1 MKKLA
6 KSTIPFTALILVLLS
21 SAPLANASTLT
32 VNLNPSTGI
41 AKVDSVSTTKIVFTY
56 PAGSAVSKYLENVS
70 SSVKLNSSFT
80 GDSSGAMELQGS
92 FDNEDSHLSVQ
103 NMTVALDYTVTGNST
118 ALVID
123 KVTNVTA
130 WVSGVF
136 KVVNGTVVA
145 NLRWRSFVIQGAMN
159 LDMEDHTVDIN
170 MVGSTVQSSLASRAT
185 AASFLLDYFGGKS
198 VWNQPTLN
206 FSQLDTPLSA
216 WTKNYNSAT
225 NTTTFTKTI
234 SGSSK
239 FTSSLDYNGQN
250 YSLSATSDPTGV
262 VAVQGYASPQGDSLV
277 ITQAPA
283 SSAGI
288 IELGVVVIL
297 LAAVAGYFGFRSRA
311 RHRAPAQ
318 TNTTLP
324 V

>member
-1 MKKLA
+1 MKKFA
-6 KSTIPFTALILVLLS
+6 KSTIPLTVLILVLLS
-21 SAPLANASTLT
+21 SAPLAYASTLT
-32 VNLNPSTGI
+32 VNLNPSTGT

-56 PAGSAVSKYLENVS
+56 PAGSAVSNYLENVS

-92 FDNEDSHLSVQ
+92 FDNEDSHVSVR

-118 ALVID
+118 TLVID

-145 NLRWRSFVIQGAMN
+145 DLRWRSFVIQGAMN
-159 LDMEDHTVDIN
+159 IDMEDHTVDIN
-170 MVGSTVQSSLASRAT
+170 MVGSAVQSSLASHAT
-185 AASFLLDYFGGKS
+185 AASFLLDYFGGRS

-283 SSAGI
+283 LSAGS

-297 LAAVAGYFGFRSRA
+297 LAAVAGYFVFRSRA

>member
-21 SAPLANASTLT
+21 SAPLTNASTLT

-283 SSAGI
+283 FSAGV
-288 IELGVVVIL
+288 IELGVIIIL
-297 LAAVAGYFGFRSRA
+297 LAAVAGYFVFRSRA
-311 RHRAPAQ
+311 RHRAPAR